1 MTEPKIDTPPK
12 QLIIYTDGACSGN
25 PGPGGWGAVL
35 LWNGHKH
42 EISGGDARTTNN
54 RMELTGAIKALQ
66 ALKRSSAVIL
76 NTDSTYVKNG
86 ISVWINQWK
95 RNNWKRNKKDLV
107 KNVDLWQELDRLN
120 SKHQVNWMW
129 VRGHS
134 GDEWNER
141 ADELARNAI
150 PSRGTNS

>member
-1 MTEPKIDTPPK
+1 MG
-12 QLIIYTDGACSGN
+12 L
-25 PGPGGWGAVL
+25 VL
-35 LWNGHKH
+35 GIRDLEAGVQYCFGMGTSMK
-42 EISGGDARTTNN
+42 ISGGDARTTNN
-54 RMELTGAIKALQ
+54 RMELNGAIKALQ

-76 NTDSTYVKNG
+76 YTDSTYVKNG

-120 SKHQVNWMW
+120 SKHQVTWMW
-129 VRGHS
+129 VKGHS

-150 PSRGTNS
+150 PSRGTKI

>member
-1 MTEPKIDTPPK
+1 M
-12 QLIIYTDGACSGN
+12 
-25 PGPGGWGAVL
+25 L
-35 LWNGHKH
+35 LWNGHNH

-54 RMELTGAIKALQ
+54 RMELTGAIRALQ

-76 NTDSTYVKNG
+76 YTDSTYVKNG

>member
-1 MTEPKIDTPPK
+1 M
-12 QLIIYTDGACSGN
+12 
-25 PGPGGWGAVL
+25 L
-35 LWNGHKH
+35 LWNGHNH

-76 NTDSTYVKNG
+76 YTDSTYVKNG

-95 RNNWKRNKKDLV
+95 RNNWKRNKKDTV

-120 SKHQVNWMW
+120 SKHQVTWMW

-150 PSRGTNS
+150 PSRGTNN

>member
-1 MTEPKIDTPPK
+1 M
-12 QLIIYTDGACSGN
+12 
-25 PGPGGWGAVL
+25 L

-66 ALKRSSAVIL
+66 ALKRSSAVTL
-76 NTDSTYVKNG
+76 YTDSSYVKNG
-86 ISVWINQWK
+86 ISVWIIQWK
-95 RNNWKRNKKDLV
+95 RNNWKRNKKDPV

-120 SKHQVNWMW
+120 SKHQVTWMW

-141 ADELARNAI
+141 ADELARSAI
-150 PSRGTNS
+150 PSRGSSN